1 MNRNVRRYAWRA
13 LLLGLV
19 LVVGGAA
26 ATSLV
31 IGRQVRGAV
40 AAAQSWEP
48 GDPVEAL
55 LAVATSPDYAVA
67 ERNRAVWALGQL
79 GDSRAVALL
88 ATLHTDGLAAA
99 ISHKAALPGSDK
111 RLLLMHGVLALLQGE
126 WRRAWWL
133 DRLARAPDGRAG

>member
-79 GDSRAVALL
+79 GDSRAVAPL
-88 ATLHTDGLAAA
+88 ATLLPHTNCEHGQDVCRRKLEQA
-99 ISHKAALPGSDK
+99 IELCEGAPNVGAVLW
-111 RLLLMHGVLALLQGE
+111 RHG
-126 WRRAWWL
+126 
-133 DRLARAPDGRAG
+133 RLATR